1 MSANSTWQVKPK
13 KLTPTEKL
21 AEESKRSVKVFLEA
35 ACKDRLY
42 LLAIVTGGMEHW
54 LKIARKAFAGFLVDD
69 QMLSEMF
76 HFLVQEAGPEPKRQY
91 EELQAAELTALK
103 LDRLRGLADMIT
115 DERHLDEVLDRWSG
129 HGFAASERQ
138 AIRTQ
143 LLLLMKSR
151 EMQH

>member
-1 MSANSTWQVKPK
+1 MSANSAWQIKPK

-21 AEESKRSVKVFLEA
+21 AEESRRSTKVFLEA

-42 LLAIVTGGMEHW
+42 LLAIVTGGKDHW
-54 LKIARKAFAGFLVDD
+54 MKIAKKAFAGFLVDD
-69 QMLSEMF
+69 QMLGDMF
-76 HFLVQEAGPEPKRQY
+76 AFLVQEAGPDPVRQY
-91 EELQAAELTALK
+91 DELQQAELTALK

-129 HGFAASERQ
+129 HGFAQSER
-138 AIRTQ
+138 AALRTQ

-151 EMQH
+151 GVSH